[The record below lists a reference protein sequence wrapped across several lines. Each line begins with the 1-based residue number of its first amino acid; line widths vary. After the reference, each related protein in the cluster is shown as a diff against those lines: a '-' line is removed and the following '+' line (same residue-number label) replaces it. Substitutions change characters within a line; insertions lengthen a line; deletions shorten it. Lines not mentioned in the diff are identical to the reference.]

1 MKYKPIISLKRKVMI
16 FDLEKPIYGSYFGV
30 WDKWLKIAKK
40 FKLKIIINSPFGTST
55 YMSAKEYLDG
65 AERIERFY
73 KNPNEPMIF
82 YCRHLKVDIDE
93 REARKKAQRKIED
106 VTLPNDVKFKLA
118 EKIKRENPE
127 LARKLSIT

>member
-1 MKYKPIISLKRKVMI
+1 MKYEPIISLNKKVII
-16 FDLEKPIYGSYFGV
+16 FNLQKPIYGSYFGI
-30 WDKWLKIAKK
+30 WDKWLKKAQNL
-40 FKLKIIINSPFGTST
+40 KLKIIVNSPFGTST
-55 YMSAKEYLDG
+55 YKSAKEYLSG

-82 YCRHLKVDIDE
+82 YCRHLKVDIDK
-93 REARKKAQRKIED
+93 REARKKAQKKLED
-106 VTLPNDVKFKLA
+106 ITLPNDVKFKLA